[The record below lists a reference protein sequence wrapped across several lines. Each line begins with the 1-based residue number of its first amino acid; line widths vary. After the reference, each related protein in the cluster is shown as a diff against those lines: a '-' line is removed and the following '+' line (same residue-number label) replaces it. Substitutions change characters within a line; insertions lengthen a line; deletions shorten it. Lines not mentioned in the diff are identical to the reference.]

1 MTRLPTIGPALMVR
15 FLKELGFKK
24 SRQHGSHIFF
34 RHSDGRTV
42 TVPFHKGE
50 DLGRGLMNRI
60 LHDADVSRDFFL
72 AWLEKQKLKSA
83 SLDF

>member
-1 MTRLPTIGPALMVR
+1 MRRLPSISSALMIK
-15 FLKELGFKK
+15 FLNEMGFSK

-34 RHSDGRTV
+34 RHSDGRTA

-50 DLGRGLMNRI
+50 DLGRGLINKI

-72 AWLEKQKLKSA
+72 AWLEKPKS
-83 SLDF
+83 

>member
-1 MTRLPTIGPALMVR
+1 MNRLPTISPGLMVK
-15 FLKELGFKK
+15 FLNEMGFNK

-34 RHSDGRTV
+34 RHPDGRTV

-50 DLGRGLMNRI
+50 DLGRGLTNKI

-72 AWLEKQKLKSA
+72 AWLEKHKT
-83 SLDF
+83 